1 MLVKYIDSD
10 YIIEQLQKP
19 SWGEVEEP
27 DFYITMASNRVKAL
41 IFPSEQGNP
50 NDINSYTEEQQEAI
64 KLATAI
70 YTMWYFDTNYDF
82 TSGSVSVN
90 FGGASMSESKT
101 YNGEMVLPNVFDI
114 LKQANLIPTTETFIF
129 NDVMAGNLIGDGINP
144 EAFKELQQE
153 VERQADNN
161 IRQDG
166 QITDIYDKLEAIGG
180 LDVAEIKEDI
190 EAIKEEQVEQNKAI
204 ENNATEIETNKNEL
218 RDLYEQVIGIND
230 KVNVNTTNITA
241 NSTQIAATSKLLNST
256 IDELKKQK
264 WISYKGTYQEGET
277 YNIGDLVV
285 LNKVFYLS
293 NANNNTTT
301 PPSELWDIIEDP
313 TGTGQEIDLSNYYNK
328 QEIDAQQTAQDVK
341 IQANTD
347 ALNNK
352 VDLTTA
358 QTITGAKT
366 INKLVLADKVFFGP
380 ENDPDYTYDR
390 QYGTLSKT
398 NNFDISDD
406 DELVP
411 KSYVDNLIAPLQEYA
426 KTGIIQMVI
435 WNQNGYKIR
444 LIPILTPPSLVGK
457 ENEFFDRIHISTTT
471 YKQNNSAEPTIFNE
485 FEGGEYVE
493 ILKPQTNIDIEV
505 RSLNTNNF
513 RDNNRSMNLYSWWD
527 MNQNLITGLNGDW
540 SPKIIIPITS
550 RYDRNGQVLYLV
562 YKAVR

>member
-1 MLVKYIDSD
+1 MLVKYIDSN
-10 YIIEQLQKP
+10 YIIEKLQKP

-70 YTMWYFDTNYDF
+70 YTLWYFDTNYDF

-129 NDVMAGNLIGDGINP
+129 NNVMAGDLIGDGINP
-144 EAFKELQQE
+144 KAFKDLQQE
-153 VERQADNN
+153 VERQADQN
-161 IRQDG
+161 IKQDAK
-166 QITDIYDKLEAIGG
+166 IVDIYDKLEATGS

-204 ENNATEIETNKNEL
+204 ETNANEIETVKT
-218 RDLYEQVIGIND
+218 DLGDLGDQVIDVQN
-230 KVNVNTTNITA
+230 KANENTTNITA
-241 NSTQIAATSKLLNST
+241 NTTQ
-256 IDELKKQK
+256 
-264 WISYKGTYQEGET
+264 
-277 YNIGDLVV
+277 
-285 LNKVFYLS
+285 
-293 NANNNTTT
+293 
-301 PPSELWDIIEDP
+301 
-313 TGTGQEIDLSNYYNK
+313 
-328 QEIDAQQTAQDVK
+328 

-358 QTITGAKT
+358 QTITGAKI

-390 QYGTLSKT
+390 QYRVLHKT
-398 NNFDISDD
+398 NNLDILDD
-406 DELVP
+406 EELVP

-527 MNQNLITGLNGDW
+527 MNQNLITGLNGEW